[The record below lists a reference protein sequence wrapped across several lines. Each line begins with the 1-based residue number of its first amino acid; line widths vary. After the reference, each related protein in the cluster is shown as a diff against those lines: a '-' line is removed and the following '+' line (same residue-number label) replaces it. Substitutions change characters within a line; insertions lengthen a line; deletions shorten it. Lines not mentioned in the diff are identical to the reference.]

1 MLNRLKKVFNS
12 IVSTVSTKT
21 LSRKELEE
29 VLNDFLYE
37 LIESDVAY
45 DVAEDIIATLVSE
58 LEGTKVKRGIDV
70 KQYVQEVLKE
80 KMKKLLTNVEKPG
93 FENELLSLVKNER
106 PVIILMLGINGVGK
120 TTTIAKVAYRY
131 TRKLGLRVVISASDT
146 FRAGAQEQLEK
157 HARNI
162 NVPIVKHK
170 YGSDP
175 AAVAYDTVMYAKSR
189 GFHVVIVDTAG
200 RMHTDSDLMDE
211 LRKISRVVK
220 PHYKILIVDA
230 LTGND
235 AIEQAKTFN
244 EAVGIDGLIV
254 TKVDA
259 DVKGGV
265 IISLAHEVK
274 KPILYVG
281 TGQGYED
288 LDIFTSEWFI
298 KKLFQ

>member
-80 KMKKLLTNVEKPG
+80 KMKKLLTNVEKPE